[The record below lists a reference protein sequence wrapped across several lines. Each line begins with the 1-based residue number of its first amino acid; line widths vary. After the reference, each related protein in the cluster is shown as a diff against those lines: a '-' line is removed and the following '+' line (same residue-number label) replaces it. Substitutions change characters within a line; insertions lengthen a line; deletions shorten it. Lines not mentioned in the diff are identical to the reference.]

1 MSPTNIRKASSLLDR
16 AGTSFDDQ
24 ASIQPFGQPI
34 YTVYVHDFPQETVDQ
49 YTKVF
54 NYGIEGQWLSNA
66 NDPTEVFRVVDP
78 SAPYNVPKV
87 CISSVMKKPP
97 PSFRNPTSDP
107 SPQPKEPLDF
117 LLVIQ
122 GKNANERSKIV
133 VEHTLEDAATS
144 MLHEAINGFSVVFT
158 GALLRSD
165 STKLFL
171 QSKQRNYSFK
181 KVPDIAALNDFESHG
196 FDQIGIIC

>member
-1 MSPTNIRKASSLLDR
+1 M
-16 AGTSFDDQ
+16 
-24 ASIQPFGQPI
+24 
-34 YTVYVHDFPQETVDQ
+34 
-49 YTKVF
+49 
-54 NYGIEGQWLSNA
+54 
-66 NDPTEVFRVVDP
+66 
-78 SAPYNVPKV
+78 
-87 CISSVMKKPP
+87 
-97 PSFRNPTSDP
+97 
-107 SPQPKEPLDF
+107 
-117 LLVIQ
+117 IQ
-122 GKNANERSKIV
+122 GKNANERSKVV

-171 QSKQRNYSFK
+171 QSKQRSYSFK